1 MHIYLNTAEEI
12 TELRINEKQYHYS
25 TKEGLAENIFC
36 FIEEKMKEN
45 DFTWSDITEIEFFT
59 GPGSFTGLRI
69 GAAVVNALA
78 DGLGIPIF
86 DQNGR
91 KHKIVLPDYGRP
103 AHITA
108 PRK

>member
-1 MHIYLNTAEEI
+1 MRLYLNTSEAT
-12 TELRINEKQYHYS
+12 TELRIDEKCYFCD
-25 TKEGLAENIFC
+25 TRNGLAEGIFS
-36 FIEEKMKEN
+36 FIKEKLAEN
-45 DFTWSDITEIEFFT
+45 NYSWTDITEIEFFT

-78 DGLGIPIF
+78 DGLSIPIF

-91 KHKIVLPDYGRP
+91 QHKIVLPDYGRP
-103 AHITA
+103 ARITA